1 MLEIKNLTKK
11 YGDQVAV
18 DNLSLTIEDG
28 QICAFIG
35 HNGAG
40 KTTTLKAVAGII
52 DFDDGEILI
61 DKIDIVK
68 HPILAKKRLSY
79 VPDNP
84 LLYEHLKGI
93 DYLNFVCDIF
103 DIDENFRRSQ
113 IEFYSKRLGIFNDL
127 GAVISSYSHGMKQ
140 KLALVSALIHQ
151 PRLLLLDEPFVGL
164 DPISSHEFKTIMK
177 ELSEGGVT
185 IFYSTHVHDVA
196 EKICSHV
203 AIIKEGKLI
212 AHDTMA
218 AITSDDSLE
227 NIFLELENE
236 KHD

>member
-127 GAVISSYSHGMKQ
+127 GTVISSYSHGMKQ

-185 IFYSTHVHDVA
+185 IFYSTHVLDVA

-203 AIIKEGKLI
+203 AIIKNGKLI
-212 AHDTMA
+212 AHDTMS

>member
-185 IFYSTHVHDVA
+185 IFYSTHVLDVA

-218 AITSDDSLE
+218 AITSDNSLE

>member
-11 YGDQVAV
+11 FGDKIAV

-103 DIDENFRRSQ
+103 DIDENFRHSQ

-185 IFYSTHVHDVA
+185 IFYSTHVLDVA

-218 AITSDDSLE
+218 AITSDNSLE

>member
-185 IFYSTHVHDVA
+185 IFYSTHVLDVA